1 MKAKGH
7 IKRILIITLAILFT
21 IVMVIFNLADTGL
34 IHRKNR
40 KNPRIDLNTKITKVG
55 DRVDDKITD
64 VGERIGLK
72 VINLNN
78 YNLQG
83 TKVLMVI
90 PPMDFRD
97 EEFKEIQDIFEKVKI
112 KTVIASTTK
121 KECIGVLKKE
131 RCFPELLINEV
142 NIDDFDALIIIGG
155 IGTKSHLWGNKD
167 LNKLVFN
174 FGRTSKP
181 LGGLQLAPAIIA
193 DSNIAHGKNLTV
205 YKAFD
210 SLTHL
215 KDGGAHYVD
224 KNLVIDGNIITAKNP
239 KTRELFAKNLILMI
253 VEYQKLSQKK

>member
-1 MKAKGH
+1 MK
-7 IKRILIITLAILFT
+7 RTIIIIFAILFS

-34 IHRKNR
+34 IHKKDRK
-40 KNPRIDLNTKITKVG
+40 KPRIDLNSKINKVG
-55 DRVDDKITD
+55 DRVDDKIAD

-90 PPMDFRD
+90 PPLDFRD
-97 EEFKEIQDIFEKVKI
+97 EEFKDIQDILKKVEIKI
-112 KTVIASTTK
+112 VIASTTK

-142 NIDDFDALIIIGG
+142 NIDDYDALIIIGG
-155 IGTKSHLWGNKD
+155 IGTKNHLWGNTD

-210 SLTHL
+210 SLAHL
-215 KDGGAHYVD
+215 KDGGANYVD
-224 KNLVIDGNIITAKNP
+224 KSIVIDGNIITANSP
-239 KTRELFAKNLILMI
+239 KTRELFAKKLILMI
-253 VEYQKLSQKK
+253 VEYQKLSQRR

>member
-7 IKRILIITLAILFT
+7 IKRILIVTFAILFT
-21 IVMVIFNLADTGL
+21 IVMVIFNLEDTGL
-34 IHRKNR
+34 IERRN
-40 KNPRIDLNTKITKVG
+40 NPKSRLDLNSKITKDG

-64 VGERIGLK
+64 VGERLGLK

-78 YNLQG
+78 YNLLG

-97 EEFKEIQDIFEKVKI
+97 EEFQEIGEVFKKVQL
-112 KTVIASTTK
+112 KTVIASTTT

-131 RCFPELLINEV
+131 KCFPELLITEV
-142 NIDDFDALIIIGG
+142 KIEDYDALIIIGG
-155 IGTKSHLWGNKD
+155 IGTKNYLWGNKD

-210 SLTHL
+210 SLQHL
-215 KDGGAHYVD
+215 KDGGANFVD
-224 KNLVIDGNIITAKNP
+224 KSLVIDGNIITANSP
-239 KTRELFAKNLILMI
+239 KMSELFAKNLILMI
-253 VEYQKLSQKK
+253 VEYQKLSQRK